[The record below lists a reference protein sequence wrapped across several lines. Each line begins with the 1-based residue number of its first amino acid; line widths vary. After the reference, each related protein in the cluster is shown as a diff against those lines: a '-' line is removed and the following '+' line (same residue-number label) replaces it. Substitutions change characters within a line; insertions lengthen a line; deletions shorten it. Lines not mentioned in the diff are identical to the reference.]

1 MERDLFLPNSRSGLE
16 VASEFPEI
24 RAHGGD
30 FVDTSVWVG
39 ILVTTD
45 FHLGHVSLWVAHR
58 PYLEEFFC

>member
-45 FHLGHVSLWVAHR
+45 FHL
-58 PYLEEFFC
+58 